1 MSVHYNVPFI
11 ENPGDKCVMAVIGM
25 VLAYFYPEQTYSMP
39 ELESLCGYVA
49 GKGTWKA
56 QSMLSMAELGLQTKW
71 IEDFDQR
78 AFVKDPEGYLATIL
92 DKESLAWQIANS
104 DLAGEAGRVKRYL
117 DQGLPFEQRIG
128 TREDIKQLLDNGWL
142 VMLDVNENPLSG
154 KDGYIGHVVLVTGYD
169 DKTATI
175 HNPDGNHGNKPNQEV
190 TWELLERAWKEFGG
204 SYSLY
209 AFKK

>member
-1 MSVHYNVPFI
+1 MPAQYDVPFI

-25 VLAYFYPEQTYSMP
+25 VLAYYFPDKTYTMA
-39 ELESLCGYVA
+39 ELEKLCGYVA

-71 IEDFDQR
+71 IEDFDHR
-78 AFVKDPEGYLATIL
+78 AFMKDPEGYLATIL
-92 DKESLAWQIANS
+92 DEESLAWQVANS
-104 DLAGEAGRVKRYL
+104 NLSGEAERVKRYL
-117 DQGLPFEQRIG
+117 EQGLPFEQRVG
-128 TREDIKQLLDNGWL
+128 TRKDIKQLLDDGWL

-169 DKTATI
+169 DKEATI
-175 HNPDGNHGNKPNQEV
+175 HNPDGNHGNKPNQKV
-190 TWELLERAWKEFGG
+190 SWELLEQAWKEFGG